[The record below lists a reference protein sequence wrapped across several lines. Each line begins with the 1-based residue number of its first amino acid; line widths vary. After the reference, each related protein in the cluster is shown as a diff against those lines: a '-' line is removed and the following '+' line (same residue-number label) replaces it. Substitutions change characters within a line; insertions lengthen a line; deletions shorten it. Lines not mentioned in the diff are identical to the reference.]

1 MRTGERGGT
10 GGQGWGRA
18 LASATPPQQV
28 CAGAQ
33 GKAGRGAG
41 PVHQPGLWQHLCA
54 GTQGEAGRGAGPV
67 HQPGLPSRCG
77 QGRGKAVPGAGRYL
91 VQGAHAGLEDHV
103 GVEQEGAQE
112 GLRIAGQLCDDA
124 NEQQVH
130 VQRVLQHVLQL
141 G

>member
-10 GGQGWGRA
+10 GGQGRGRA

-33 GKAGRGAG
+33 GKAGRG
-41 PVHQPGLWQHLCA
+41 
-54 GTQGEAGRGAGPV
+54 AGRGAGPV